1 MTENSP
7 EALLNA
13 QICSSSSSQTPQ
25 SFDEA
30 ILLDST
36 NSETASTDL
45 QLNPKLRPFII
56 NHSKTK
62 EESWKIFAELRAKSR
77 AKNPGPRDDD
87 WLDDEQWYCE
97 NEADW
102 SGEPVTVPV
111 DVFHDPHR
119 LKAYLE
125 SAFGHSMEE
134 YPSASDVA
142 QFVWEYMHV

>member
-1 MTENSP
+1 MTENLHK
-7 EALLNA
+7 AHLNA
-13 QICSSSSSQTPQ
+13 QICASSSLQTESS
-25 SFDEA
+25 
-30 ILLDST
+30 LDNT
-36 NSETASTDL
+36 NSETNDASKSQSSTI
-45 QLNPKLRPFII
+45 KLPPIT

-77 AKNPGPRDDD
+77 ANNPGPRDDD

-111 DVFHDPHR
+111 DIFHNPHE

-125 SAFGHSMEE
+125 TAFGHSMEE

-142 QFVWEYMHV
+142 

>member
-1 MTENSP
+1 MTEN
-7 EALLNA
+7 LHKTHLNA
-13 QICSSSSSQTPQ
+13 QICASSSSQTPP
-25 SFDEA
+25 SVA
-30 ILLDST
+30 SSILLDNT
-36 NSETASTDL
+36 KSETNDASKSQSST
-45 QLNPKLRPFII
+45 LNRPSLI

-62 EESWKIFAELRAKSR
+62 EESWKIFAELRAQSR
-77 AKNPGPRDDD
+77 AKDPCPRDDD

-142 QFVWEYMHV
+142 